1 MAEHNDSEMLMQEE
15 IDALV
20 GSIRKDDGPVAV
32 GPADAPGEALT
43 QEEKD
48 ALGEIANIAMGS
60 AATPLSTLLGR
71 KVTITS
77 PRVFTTT
84 RRELLQTFT
93 VPYLVIEVTFTEGLA
108 GSNLLVIKE
117 HDAAVIA
124 DLMMGG
130 DGTGAGEQLGELEL
144 SAASEAM
151 NQMMG
156 SAATALS
163 TVVGRRVTISP
174 PHASVL
180 KTTAD
185 IDAESA
191 LRLDEPVVVT
201 AFKMTV
207 EDLLDTEVLQLM
219 GLATAKSLA
228 AFLWQGVDTI
238 PAQPSSAVAEEMEA
252 APPPASPPPAAEEA
266 TATTP
271 SAWPEARPYTPP
283 PLTPGVEQEKLD
295 LLLDIPLKVTVVL
308 GRTRRPIGDVLKLGP
323 GAIVEL
329 DALADDP
336 VEILVNGVLV
346 ARGEVVVVGENFG
359 VKITSIISP
368 RERVEQLQR

>member
-1 MAEHNDSEMLMQEE
+1 MAERDGSDMLLQEE

-20 GSIRKDDGPVAV
+20 GSVQAKEAAGA
-32 GPADAPGEALT
+32 APHGDLT

-48 ALGEIANIAMGS
+48 ALGEIGNIAMGS

-71 KVTITS
+71 KVAITS
-77 PRVFTTT
+77 PRVYTTT
-84 RRELLQTFT
+84 RRELLQGFR
-93 VPYLVIEVTFTEGLA
+93 VPYLVIEVTFTEGLS

-117 HDAAVIA
+117 RDAAVIA
-124 DLMMGG
+124 NLMMGG
-130 DGTGAGEQLGELEL
+130 DGTDVQEELGELEL

-156 SAATALS
+156 SAATAMS
-163 TVVGRRVTISP
+163 TVFNRRVAISP
-174 PHASVL
+174 PQASVL
-180 KTTAD
+180 KTPED
-185 IDAESA
+185 VDAES
-191 LRLDEPVVVT
+191 RLNVDEPVVVT

-219 GLATAKSLA
+219 GVETARSLA
-228 AFLWQGVDTI
+228 SFLWQGVDAI
-238 PAQPSSAVAEEMEA
+238 SAQPGTAAEGTAAGAPAPAEAPAAAA
-252 APPPASPPPAAEEA
+252 APPPA
-266 TATTP
+266 
-271 SAWPEARPYTPP
+271 PEPQPYTPP
-283 PLTPGVEQEKLD
+283 AFDTGPAAVEPEKLD
-295 LLLDIPLKVTVVL
+295 LLLDIPLRVTVVL
-308 GRTRRPIGDVLKLGP
+308 GRTRRFIREVLKLGP

-329 DALADDP
+329 DALADEP
-336 VEILVNGVLV
+336 VEILVNGVPV

>member
-1 MAEHNDSEMLMQEE
+1 MLLQEE

-20 GSIRKDDGPVAV
+20 GSMQEQ
-32 GPADAPGEALT
+32 DAPAAAGPPAGTPPGRELT

-84 RRELLQTFT
+84 RRELLQSFK
-93 VPYLVIEVTFTEGLA
+93 VPYLVIEVTFIEGLS

-117 HDAAVIA
+117 HDAAVVA

-130 DGTGAGEQLGELEL
+130 DGTGAQEELGELEL

-156 SAATALS
+156 SGATAMS
-163 TVVGRRVTISP
+163 TVFNRRVTISP
-174 PHASVL
+174 PQASVL
-180 KTTAD
+180 KTAED
-185 IDAESA
+185 VDAESA
-191 LRLDEPVVVT
+191 LHVDEPVVVT

-219 GLATAKSLA
+219 GLETAKSLA
-228 AFLWQGVDTI
+228 SFLWEGVETI
-238 PAQPSSAVAEEMEA
+238 PAQPTAAVEEPTTVPPLSAEAPAASA
-252 APPPASPPPAAEEA
+252 APPPAPEVQPYVPPAFDAG
-266 TATTP
+266 
-271 SAWPEARPYTPP
+271 PP
-283 PLTPGVEQEKLD
+283 AVEPEKLD

-308 GRTRRPIGDVLKLGP
+308 GRTRRPIREVLKLGP

-329 DALADDP
+329 DALADEP
-336 VEILVNGVLV
+336 VEILVNGVPV

>member
-1 MAEHNDSEMLMQEE
+1 MQEE

-20 GSIRKDDGPVAV
+20 GSVREQEAAGAAPEKD
-32 GPADAPGEALT
+32 LT

-48 ALGEIANIAMGS
+48 ALGEIGNIAMGS

-71 KVTITS
+71 KVAITS
-77 PRVFTTT
+77 PRVYTTT
-84 RRELLQTFT
+84 RRELLRGFR
-93 VPYLVIEVTFTEGLA
+93 VPYLVIEVTFTEGLS

-117 HDAAVIA
+117 RDAAVIA
-124 DLMMGG
+124 NLMMGG
-130 DGTGAGEQLGELEL
+130 DGTGVQEELGELEL

-156 SAATALS
+156 SAATAMS
-163 TVVGRRVTISP
+163 TVFNRRVAISP
-174 PHASVL
+174 PQASVL
-180 KTTAD
+180 KTAED
-185 IDAESA
+185 VDAESE
-191 LRLDEPVVVT
+191 LHVDEPVVVT

-207 EDLLDTEVLQLM
+207 DDLLDTEILQLM
-219 GLATAKSLA
+219 GVETARSLA
-228 AFLWQGVDTI
+228 SFLWQGVDAI
-238 PAQPSSAVAEEMEA
+238 SAQPAAPTEETAADAPPASAETPAAAA
-252 APPPASPPPAAEEA
+252 APPPV
-266 TATTP
+266 
-271 SAWPEARPYTPP
+271 PEPQPYTPP
-283 PLTPGVEQEKLD
+283 AFDTGPATVEPEKLD

-308 GRTRRPIGDVLKLGP
+308 GRTRRPIRDVLKLGP

-329 DALADDP
+329 DALADEP
-336 VEILVNGVLV
+336 VEILVNGVPV